1 MKVARDRHDSGISLE
16 SLKFAKSSMTQ
27 FIRKE
32 TVDAKD
38 EYEHGKDDAGRPIM
52 ERPIE
57 VHTQINPVRDKV
69 GVDYHFDKFHIT
81 YVWPDKSKSQY
92 WWKESGKNWSAESS
106 AHDAPDG
113 ALERAATLI
122 REIKKHY

>member
-1 MKVARDRHDSGISLE
+1 MKVARDRQDSGISLE
-16 SLKFAKSSMTQ
+16 GLHFTKNSMTQ

-32 TVDAKD
+32 TVNAKD
-38 EYEHGKDDAGRPIM
+38 EYEKQHGM
-52 ERPIE
+52 VRPIE
-57 VHTQINPVRDKV
+57 VHTQINPVRDTK

-92 WWKESGKNWSAESS
+92 WWKESGKNWSADSS

-122 REIKKHY
+122 KEIKKHY